1 MNLKK
6 NQLIMLYYKFVNFF
20 SRKVIY
26 SKNYIKI
33 NKSNKLILFFTKNK
47 TISNLQFCKKV
58 YFIQCKV

>member
-47 TISNLQFCKKV
+47 TISNLQFTILQKSLL
-58 YFIQCKV
+58 YSM